1 MAVGSFLFLQEQIK
15 GIIITRS
22 RRVLAGVSVHTRA
35 YYCSSSSCKIL
46 AGGTVRAIGEHTLSH
61 VSSNCFL
68 REKFSRGPVCVYYCS
83 TYYKAVR
90 EVLVLSVFKR
100 CVYLCTLRR
109 ETEER
114 TPTKGFGGREGF
126 FFSHRLQCSQCKPSG
141 AHSACMSCSSIAATV
156 SPSIICL
163 QS

>member
-46 AGGTVRAIGEHTLSH
+46 AGGTVRAIGEHT
-61 VSSNCFL
+61 
-68 REKFSRGPVCVYYCS
+68 YCS

-100 CVYLCTLRR
+100 CVYLCTFC
-109 ETEER
+109 EGKPKNER
-114 TPTKGFGGREGF
+114 PPKVLVVVKDF
-126 FFSHRLQCSQCKPSG
+126 FFPTVYN
-141 AHSACMSCSSIAATV
+141 APNV
-156 SPSIICL
+156 SPAERIL
-163 QS
+163 RV